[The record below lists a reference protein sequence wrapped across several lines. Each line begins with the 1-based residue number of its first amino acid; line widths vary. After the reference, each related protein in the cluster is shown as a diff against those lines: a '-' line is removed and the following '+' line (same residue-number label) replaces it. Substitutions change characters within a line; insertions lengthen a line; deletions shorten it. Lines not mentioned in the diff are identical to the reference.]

1 LTIVDHVQ
9 DVLAEGDRQTQGS
22 VVKTRRSRRRRLNLD
37 EEREIARLYAETG
50 TSTSQ
55 ICAQFGIGESSLYR
69 VIQRQGIPPRGRSAS
84 SKAPGGQPVQAPKT
98 RRSRSSSTGV
108 PAASPSRSMTASGQS
123 RAGRRANG
131 RVAPSGRA
139 PRTEPTTS
147 RTGSASS
154 PAVAVG
160 RQFRIRYRAERV
172 FEARNVQD
180 ALRQAESLGATDIT
194 EVVREDR

>member
-9 DVLAEGDRQTQGS
+9 DVLAQGDRQTQGS
-22 VVKTRRSRRRRLNLD
+22 VVKTRRSRRRRLTLD

-69 VIQRQGIPPRGRSAS
+69 VVQRQGVPPRGRSAS
-84 SKAPGGQPVQAPKT
+84 SKPAGGQPVQAPKT

-108 PAASPSRSMTASGQS
+108 PAASPPRSMTASGQS
-123 RAGRRANG
+123 RAGRRPNV
-131 RVAPSGRA
+131 RVAPRTA
-139 PRTEPTTS
+139 PTIS

-154 PAVAVG
+154 PTGAVG